1 MGLSITYTKTETD
14 FLIQQLEEKTSDKYN
29 DESNSIANDIIK
41 FIDINTG
48 ENVNYRETTTWYD
61 GSAMDDSKVDNI
73 IYIKKEG
80 KYYVRILGTNEIDA
94 SDFGAVND
102 INIDSSDAIQKAID
116 YAIAKKVN
124 VRLPQNCAISKS
136 IYIDRLVDGVD
147 FSDYFVI
154 KGGYIN
160 IIGDNIT
167 AFSTRLT
174 HPTSPQSQLVNFND
188 LKFTSNGDDN
198 YAFDG
203 NAFLRVM
210 FNGIS
215 LNNVKFLQATKYV
228 QSYYIDKLQARNW
241 SGILFSAIAGTYD
254 IHVTNSIIEAGETA
268 FVIKGN
274 SDHKAQFWIE
284 NCVIEGLRGRGVVYS
299 QSTQVSITNTYFELN
314 TGSSIESENLDEITF
329 DVNVNIENNFFAGAG
344 QPNTPDGYRHVI
356 FGSILRG
363 VLKGNVCGGNNLVYY
378 KKENFANV
386 LQEQNWG
393 DETTNIVG
401 KRAQMY
407 YGQPPHT
414 NDFKS
419 VGSEFWID
427 KGSIVWNTDI
437 SDTNDWIGAICVTD
451 KLDYKISKWLKF
463 GQSRVKT
470 KSLDG
475 SEDLNLL
482 LETAVYFT
490 KNALVDRHASWG
502 SINEIGV
509 LEIIKDIDENKLNC
523 LQRYTS
529 DLKTY
534 TRFYIGTSGYWSNW
548 KES

>member
-174 HPTSPQSQLVNFND
+174 HPTSPQSQLINFND
-188 LKFTSNGDDN
+188 LKFIIVTQSNYLCFVVIITS
-198 YAFDG
+198 
-203 NAFLRVM
+203 V
-210 FNGIS
+210 
-215 LNNVKFLQATKYV
+215 TKV
-228 QSYYIDKLQARNW
+228 LT
-241 SGILFSAIAGTYD
+241 L
-254 IHVTNSIIEAGETA
+254 
-268 FVIKGN
+268 
-274 SDHKAQFWIE
+274 
-284 NCVIEGLRGRGVVYS
+284 
-299 QSTQVSITNTYFELN
+299 
-314 TGSSIESENLDEITF
+314 
-329 DVNVNIENNFFAGAG
+329 NFF
-344 QPNTPDGYRHVI
+344 
-356 FGSILRG
+356 F
-363 VLKGNVCGGNNLVYY
+363 
-378 KKENFANV
+378 
-386 LQEQNWG
+386 
-393 DETTNIVG
+393 
-401 KRAQMY
+401 
-407 YGQPPHT
+407 
-414 NDFKS
+414 
-419 VGSEFWID
+419 
-427 KGSIVWNTDI
+427 
-437 SDTNDWIGAICVTD
+437 
-451 KLDYKISKWLKF
+451 DY
-463 GQSRVKT
+463 
-470 KSLDG
+470 
-475 SEDLNLL
+475 
-482 LETAVYFT
+482 
-490 KNALVDRHASWG
+490 
-502 SINEIGV
+502 
-509 LEIIKDIDENKLNC
+509 
-523 LQRYTS
+523 
-529 DLKTY
+529 
-534 TRFYIGTSGYWSNW
+534 
-548 KES
+548 